1 MISFKEMGRAMK
13 KIVLHISTLL
23 VFGFLVLCNKMP
35 AYAKEEYTIL
45 EGIYAD
51 ELDLSH
57 LTEDEAKKKVYE
69 YVADLGN
76 MEVTLVTVEDN
87 EIVTT
92 MADLGLNWTN
102 PEVIEEAA
110 SHARGG
116 NFVQRYKAE
125 KDLQENNVVYN
136 IKLSVDKDELRTII
150 ADECSKYDVEEIDYT
165 LKRENGQFTVIEGQ
179 IGYSVDVEASTDKAY
194 QYLMEDWERKDCQI
208 AMEIVE
214 TIPKGS
220 VEELS
225 VVKDVLGSYTTSF
238 ATSGTERSAN
248 VANGCRLIN
257 GAVVYPGDEFSTYE
271 LVSPYTYANGYYPAG
286 SYVSG
291 KVVDSLGGGICQV
304 STTLYN
310 AVLLA
315 ELEVTERHNHS
326 MIVTYVEPSAD
337 AAIAESAGKD
347 FRFVNNTDYPIYV
360 EGITTADKK
369 ITFNIYGV
377 EERSAGRQVR
387 YESVILSTDEPT
399 NEVIYADPTQPVG
412 YVKVQSA
419 HIGYKAQLWKIVTVD
434 GVEVSRTQVNSSSYA
449 KSPRSA
455 TVGTAT
461 DNPLVLAEI
470 NAAIGTSNIEHVKLI
485 ASMLASGQIVT
496 NPDI

>member
-1 MISFKEMGRAMK
+1 MK
-13 KIVLHISTLL
+13 KIVLNISILL
-23 VFGFLVLCNKMP
+23 VTGFLAFCNGMTVN
-35 AYAKEEYTIL
+35 AKEEYTIL

-51 ELDLSH
+51 ELDLSG
-57 LTEDEAKKKVYE
+57 LTAEEAKKKVYD
-69 YVADLGN
+69 YVAELGDK
-76 MEVTLVTVEDN
+76 EVTLLTVDDKEVTV
-87 EIVTT
+87 T
-92 MADLGLNWTN
+92 MAELGLNWTN
-102 PEVIEEAA
+102 PGMIEEAT

-125 KDLQENNVVYN
+125 KDLQESNVIYN
-136 IKLSVDKDELRTII
+136 IELSVDKDEIQAVI
-150 ADECSKYDVEEIDYT
+150 AEECSKYNIKEIDYS
-165 LKRENGQFTVIEGQ
+165 LKRSNGQFTVIEGQ

-194 QYLMEDWERKDCQI
+194 NYLMEEWNRSDCKI
-208 AMEIVE
+208 AMNIVE
-214 TIPKGS
+214 TQPKGS

-225 VVKDVLGSYTTSF
+225 KVKDVLGSYSTSF
-238 ATSGTERSAN
+238 ATSGAQRSAN
-248 VANGCRLIN
+248 VVNGARLIN

-271 LVSPYTYANGYYPAG
+271 LVAPYTYANGYYPAG

-291 KVVDSLGGGICQV
+291 KVVDSMGGGICQV

-310 AVLLA
+310 AVLLS
-315 ELEVTERHNHS
+315 ELEITERHNHS
-326 MIVTYVEPSAD
+326 MIVSYVSPSAD

-347 FRFVNNTDYPIYV
+347 FRFKNNTDYPIYV
-360 EGITTADKK
+360 EGITTPDKQ
-369 ITFNIYGV
+369 IIFNIYGA
-377 EERSAGRQVR
+377 EYRSTNRQVR
-387 YESVILSTDEPT
+387 YESQIVSTDVPT

-419 HIGYKAQLWKIVTVD
+419 YTGYKAELWKVVTVD
-434 GVEVSRTQVNSSSYA
+434 GAEVSRTKVNTSTYK

-485 ASMLASGQIVT
+485 ASLLASGQIVT

>member
-1 MISFKEMGRAMK
+1 MK
-13 KIVLHISTLL
+13 KIVLNISILL
-23 VFGFLVLCNKMP
+23 MTGFFVFCSEMP
-35 AYAKEEYTIL
+35 ANAKEEYTIL
-45 EGIYAD
+45 NGIYAD
-51 ELDLSH
+51 ELDLSN
-57 LTEDEAKKKVYE
+57 LTEEEAKEKVYE
-69 YVADLGN
+69 YVAALGES
-76 MEVTLVTVEDN
+76 EVTFLAVDDQEV
-87 EIVTT
+87 VVT
-92 MADLGLNWTN
+92 MADLGLNWVN
-102 PEVIEEAA
+102 PEMIEEAA

-116 NFVQRYKAE
+116 NFVSRYKAQ

-136 IKLSVDKDELRTII
+136 IKLSIDEEELRTVI
-150 ADECSKYDVEEIDYT
+150 AEQCSKFDVEEIDYS
-165 LKRENGQFTVIEGQ
+165 LERNNGEFVIIEGQ
-179 IGYSVDVEASTDKAY
+179 SGYSVDVDASTEKAY
-194 QYLMEDWERKDCQI
+194 QYLVEEWERADCQI
-208 AMEIVE
+208 AMDIVE
-214 TIPKGS
+214 TKPKGS

-225 VVKDVLGSYTTSF
+225 VVKDVIGSYSTSF

-248 VANGCRLIN
+248 VRNGCRLIN
-257 GAVVYPGDEFSTYE
+257 GTVVYPGEEFSTYE

-326 MIVTYVEPSAD
+326 MIVTYVSPSAD
-337 AAIAESAGKD
+337 AAVAESSGKD
-347 FRFVNNTDYPIYV
+347 FRFKNNTDYPIYI
-360 EGITTADKK
+360 EGITTTDKQ
-369 ITFNIYGV
+369 IIFNIYGV
-377 EERSAGRQVR
+377 EERSSNRKVT
-387 YESVILSTDEPT
+387 YESVVLSTDVPT

-419 HIGYKAQLWKIVTVD
+419 HIGYKAQLWKVVTVD
-434 GVEVSRTQVNSSSYA
+434 GVEVSRTQVNSSNYA

-461 DNPLVLAEI
+461 SNPQVLEEI
-470 NAAIGTSNIEHVKLI
+470 NAAIGTSNIDHVKNV
-485 ASMLASGQIVT
+485 AAMLAAGQVVT